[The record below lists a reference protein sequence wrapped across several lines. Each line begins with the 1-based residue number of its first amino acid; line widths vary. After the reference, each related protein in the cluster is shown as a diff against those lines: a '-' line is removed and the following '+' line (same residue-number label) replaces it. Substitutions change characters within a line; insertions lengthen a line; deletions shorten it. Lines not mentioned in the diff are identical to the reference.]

1 MDYVDTGHSPPQAVG
16 GLNEYS
22 SLPVRAIGQGL
33 SLDDPVLFNT
43 PPTDKGTVIRVHL
56 SCSQGLCDCEHFIG
70 GVRAQ
75 LLPCRFAAHMFREG
89 HKSRGK
95 DWELFQGVTEGFDIV
110 DHPVDGYD
118 CANYGSITS
127 RPAREVMDISIK
139 EELCEG
145 RVSPVDTKPT
155 CMHAD
160 LTTLTS
166 SQNSSMRSL
175 LERMV

>member
-1 MDYVDTGHSPPQAVG
+1 MSLCGLCGHWPFPSTSSRWPQR
-16 GLNEYS
+16 
-22 SLPVRAIGQGL
+22 VRFITCTCHWSEFFFRRSCFIQH
-33 SLDDPVLFNT
+33 
-43 PPTDKGTVIRVHL
+43 PTHKGTVIRVHL

-70 GVRAQ
+70 GVCAL

-110 DHPVDGYD
+110 DHPVNGYD

-155 CMHAD
+155 CM
-160 LTTLTS
+160 
-166 SQNSSMRSL
+166 QP
-175 LERMV
+175 